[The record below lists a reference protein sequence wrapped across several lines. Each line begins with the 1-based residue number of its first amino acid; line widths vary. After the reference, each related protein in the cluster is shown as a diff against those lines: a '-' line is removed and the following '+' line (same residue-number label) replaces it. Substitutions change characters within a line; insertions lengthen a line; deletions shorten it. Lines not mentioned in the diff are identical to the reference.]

1 MKKTIITLAALL
13 AATVAYSQGTVTFN
27 TLGPGVNAVVSYGS
41 ASERASGDSFWGAL
55 YFQKSGT
62 TDWVNIGTPK
72 NFGTGGTAG
81 YILAGTQS
89 GATAGDSGTL
99 QFRAWASSKVAG
111 GSDAWSPAWPTTP
124 GVGPGYGVSVVP
136 STVTLGGAGSPPSLP
151 AALTGLTGF
160 TMAVVPEPSFM
171 ALGLLGAGL
180 LLIRRKK

>member
-1 MKKTIITLAALL
+1 MKKTIITLAAVM

-41 ASERASGDSFWGAL
+41 ASDRAAGDQFWGQL
-55 YFQKSGT
+55 WFQKSGT
-62 TDWVNIGTPK
+62 ADWVAIGNPK

-81 YILAGTQS
+81 YILAGTVS
-89 GATAGDSGTL
+89 GAAAGDNGTI
-99 QFRAWASSKVAG
+99 QFRAWASSKIAG
-111 GSDAWSPAWPTTP
+111 GADAWSPAWGTAAGT
-124 GVGPGYGVSVVP
+124 GPGYGISQLP
-136 STVTLGGAGSPPSLP
+136 NITLGGSGSPPSLP